1 MEGNTTSGFYA
12 TAAAVL
18 SVEMLLGLIANGFVL
33 LITITQRKSWK
44 QSSTIFFTS
53 LILAHLVMN
62 ILYVPFFII
71 AFAAG
76 GWIFGSTDEQ
86 KRGTCHFAFFISWYI
101 ALVISMTVAA
111 ISFDRFLFIV
121 KPHLHKRFMGPWVAL
136 TLTIF
141 IWLLSPVLSSFQ
153 LYVFNRE
160 FSLDWCI
167 TATDRLSFV
176 IASFALSFIIV
187 TIILITLVWTFCH
200 ICGCTKSHSVGET
213 RQTSKLM
220 GIFGAMLLIYTI
232 CFFPGLLDFAL
243 KLFIDVPVEYS
254 TVSIICIVFI
264 NIANPVVQSY
274 FRPEIKHVFLSRCP
288 LLSLCLCC
296 SCKHSIF

>member
-1 MEGNTTSGFYA
+1 MEGNTTNGFYA
-12 TAAAVL
+12 AAAAVL

-53 LILAHLVMN
+53 LILAHLVMTL
-62 ILYVPFFII
+62 LYVPFFII

-153 LYVFNRE
+153 FYVFHRE
-160 FSLDWCI
+160 FNLGWC
-167 TATDRLSFV
+167 TPASDRLSFM
-176 IASFALSFIIV
+176 ISCLALSFIIV
-187 TIILITLVWTFCH
+187 AIIMITMVWTFCH
-200 ICGCTKSHSVGET
+200 ICGCTKSHSVGE
-213 RQTSKLM
+213 RGQASKLM
-220 GIFGAMLLIYTI
+220 GVFGAMLLIYMI
-232 CFFPGLLDFAL
+232 CFFPSLLDFAL
-243 KLFIDVPVEYS
+243 QLFIDVPSEY
-254 TVSIICIVFI
+254 TIVTLICVVFI
-264 NIANPVVQSY
+264 NVANPVVQSY
-274 FRPEIKHVFLSRCP
+274 FRPEIKRVFLSRCP